1 MLLVKKCFAN
11 ISMLPDYRFCALLMT
26 NLLVYSIRTCKLLTS
41 ATGLRSSMATY
52 TNRYYDIMVFY
63 FVLRE
68 RERGVQLHYRYPNF
82 RPLIRILVPLPCIPV
97 FMNFIFNY
105 GLASLN
111 SRYLKSS

>member
-1 MLLVKKCFAN
+1 
-11 ISMLPDYRFCALLMT
+11 MLPDYRFCALLMT

-68 RERGVQLHYRYPNF
+68 GEREREV
-82 RPLIRILVPLPCIPV
+82 
-97 FMNFIFNY
+97 FNY
-105 GLASLN
+105 TIAILILDHSLE
-111 SRYLKSS
+111 Y